1 MRVVREAESRSVV
14 LLEKGQARIEDIQR
28 DIDGMKFKRRDV
40 ETSLEAS
47 IQALR
52 NTLDF
57 VRQQDGRD
65 RDEKLLQYRP
75 RVAETEAK
83 AG

>member
-1 MRVVREAESRSVV
+1 CLVREAESRSVV
-14 LLEKGQARIEDIQR
+14 LLEKSQARIEDIQR
-28 DIDGMKFKRRDV
+28 DIDGMKLKRRDV

-57 VRQQDGRD
+57 VREQDGRD
-65 RDEKLLQYRP
+65 RDEKLLHNRP